1 MRRKNGVI
9 LSNSFLGGSSG
20 GKEVVVRDG
29 GIDRGSVLG
38 RGRPSG
44 NRGLR
49 AAENDVE

>member
-1 MRRKNGVI
+1 MRRKNDVI
-9 LSNSFLGGSSG
+9 LGNGLLCGSSG

-29 GIDRGSVLG
+29 GIDRRSVLG
-38 RGRPSG
+38 RGGPSG